1 MPDRRAVILAAV
13 MIALILVVV
22 AAMAYNLTSP
32 KNKFHPGE
40 MIGFRDVYPMDS
52 AYVVIIYDQ
61 EYDTY
66 LLRDMVRDSETG
78 KWKQYRDSDDWYPRK
93 TIDQICVKIGKSYFY
108 E

>member
-1 MPDRRAVILAAV
+1 MDRRALTIAAV

-22 AAMAYNLTSP
+22 AAMAYNLTPP

-40 MIGFRDVYPMDS
+40 MIGFYDESPMDY

-61 EYDTY
+61 EYDSY
-66 LLRDMVRDSETG
+66 LLRDVVLDSETG

-93 TIDQICVKIGKSYFY
+93 IIDQICVKIGKSYFY